1 MVEIVQWQVY
11 LCMYPLSASKLC
23 FPIPYSF
30 CQDEDGSTRGA
41 YPSVL
46 NAAQGDPGV
55 MWNYYEHD
63 ADLQY
68 KATIKRGL
76 FTTFQWD
83 LGDGSIMTCSE
94 SMSTIF

>member
-1 MVEIVQWQVY
+1 MFNDRYNYACIRLQVLY
-11 LCMYPLSASKLC
+11 FA
-23 FPIPYSF
+23 FITYSL

-83 LGDGSIMTCSE
+83 FGDGSIMTCNE
-94 SMSTIF
+94 SMATIF